1 MLAHAD
7 DASVRDGPVELA
19 QFIVPLW
26 KDLPV
31 SRLPAVVL
39 CLLDEIARPVLGA
52 AKQLLL
58 LALFEQLL
66 LLLLAFF
73 EPSNRYHFGFVCE
86 CTAFS
91 IYDLLC
97 SMLDD

>member
-7 DASVRDGPVELA
+7 DASVRDGPIEEST

-26 KDLPV
+26 KLLIA
-31 SRLPAVVL
+31 SRLPAVGL
-39 CLLDEIARPVLGA
+39 CLLDEVARPVLGA

-58 LALFEQLL
+58 LVV
-66 LLLLAFF
+66 F
-73 EPSNRYHFGFVCE
+73 EPSNRYHFDFVCE